1 MSASATT
8 ALAHELAA
16 LCGADHVRE
25 ALPPDLAIDEL
36 LPGVEVSPASAEE
49 VAAVLRLASERG
61 LVVVPAGS
69 FSSQHT
75 GRIPDRI
82 DILLRTSRLRGIE
95 HYDPGDLTLGVH
107 AGTTLSELD
116 AAVAPYRQVV
126 PLDPCRA
133 ATRTV
138 GGVLATAA
146 QGPLRHA
153 FGGPRDFCLGV
164 TFVTADGRIA
174 KGGGRVVKNV
184 AGYDLMKLFLGSY
197 GTLGVIVAANFKLFP
212 APRQARTFLCAFP
225 SLAQA
230 GEFRGRLLASPLLPL
245 CLDLVSPLAANYL
258 SADFSAYAWTVAV
271 RASGSDAVLARYRR
285 ELGAAAT
292 RELQDNADTELWRG
306 IADFEYSVAA
316 RHHNAMS
323 VAVAVSI
330 ADVEAALAAAER
342 IAPEHNLLCAAV
354 GRIGTGSLLLAFVP
368 LAVDP
373 PSAMQ
378 YAAAASALR
387 AALPPGASAV
397 VERCPVEAKRHF
409 DVWGTCATDLD
420 AMRAVRRALDPQ
432 QVLNR
437 GRFLV

>member
-1 MSASATT
+1 MSASATV

-16 LCGADHVRE
+16 VCGAAHVRE

-36 LPGVEVSPASAEE
+36 LPAVEVSPASADE

-61 LVVVPAGS
+61 LAVVPAGS

-75 GRIPDRI
+75 GRIPDRA

-107 AGTTLSELD
+107 AGATLSELD
-116 AAVAPYRQVV
+116 AAVAPHRQFV
-126 PLDPCRA
+126 PLDPCCA

-184 AGYDLMKLFLGSY
+184 AGYDLMKLLIGSY
-197 GTLGVIVAANFKLFP
+197 GTLGVLVSANFKLFP
-212 APRQARTFLCAFP
+212 APRRPRTFLCSFP

-230 GEFRGRLLASPLLPL
+230 IEFRDRLLASPLTPL
-245 CLDLVSPLAANYL
+245 SLDIVSPLAANYL
-258 SADFSAYAWTVAV
+258 SAGFDPSAWTVAL
-271 RASGSDAVLARYRR
+271 RASGSDAVLARYRS
-285 ELGAAAT
+285 ELGSAVT
-292 RELQDNADTELWRG
+292 RELDAPADTGLWLG
-306 IADFEYSVAA
+306 IADFERSVAA
-316 RHHNAMS
+316 RHRNAMS
-323 VAVAVSI
+323 VAVSITI

-342 IAPEHNLLCAAV
+342 IAPQHNLLCAAV
-354 GRIGTGSLLLAFVP
+354 GRIGVGSLTLAFVP

-397 VERCPVEAKRHF
+397 VQRCPVEAKRHF
-409 DVWGTCATDLD
+409 DVWGSCSTDLD
-420 AMRAVRRALDPQ
+420 AMRAVRRTLDSQ
-432 QVLNR
+432 QLLNR